1 MTAPDYKVRF
11 SDAATLLNYGYSVS
25 ALYKDA
31 NQDALPRL
39 LIDGGV
45 QDDAG
50 LSYQQGFSYLDVKGN
65 DLSTIEKVIH
75 LPESAQAPVKAG
87 DKAGRS
93 GLQAEWRDDR
103 HRAHPVFRE
112 CGEAVYRDYVLK
124 VLAYFLL

>member
-45 QDDAG
+45 QD
-50 LSYQQGFSYLDVKGN
+50 LSL
-65 DLSTIEKVIH
+65 IH
-75 LPESAQAPVKAG
+75 I
-87 DKAGRS
+87 
-93 GLQAEWRDDR
+93 
-103 HRAHPVFRE
+103 
-112 CGEAVYRDYVLK
+112 
-124 VLAYFLL
+124 